1 MSTQST
7 TSIPGATAG
16 ERLASP
22 VGPVTREPAAQ
33 PDPDTRYAGAISLAA
48 ALGGIL
54 LGMSA
59 SGAHASGRTAVRQ
72 SATRTAGFDR

>member
-1 MSTQST
+1 MSTQSP
-7 TSIPGATAG
+7 TSIPGATARK
-16 ERLASP
+16 RLAPP
-22 VGPVTREPAAQ
+22 VGPVTRAPAAQ

-59 SGAHASGRTAVRQ
+59 SSANASARTAVRQ
-72 SATRTAGFDR
+72 SATRAAGFER